1 MIQYLICLIIMIV
14 GAYFMILFQK
24 KDIPDLGCISFAFLL
39 LGLILLLVRFFNSGD
54 AIKIFIEIKNL
65 FVWIIG

>member
-24 KDIPDLGCISFAFLL
+24 KDIPGLRFISFIFST
-39 LGLILLLVRFFNSGD
+39 LGFILLLIRFFKVVGD
-54 AIKIFIEIKNL
+54 AIKIFL
-65 FVWIIG
+65 